1 MKTYDKLSKAER
13 EKLNTFLQYV
23 SITNLKFLI
32 VYLVGCI
39 FVAIGIPLM
48 LIFTEGI
55 IEVTGFLMIMI
66 GMMYVFVGISEVN
79 LYKKKM
85 FLIFGYKD
93 SIEDVF
99 GITRA
104 DIKKVKINREV
115 KWNWR
120 KEE

>member
-1 MKTYDKLSKAER
+1 
-13 EKLNTFLQYV
+13 
-23 SITNLKFLI
+23 
-32 VYLVGCI
+32 
-39 FVAIGIPLM
+39 
-48 LIFTEGI
+48 
-55 IEVTGFLMIMI
+55 
-66 GMMYVFVGISEVN
+66 MYVFVGISEVN